1 MKLKKFFAGVLAAA
15 MMLTVG
21 ATAAFA
27 DEGNNAAQAPTS
39 IGYNQ
44 ALESTSE
51 IPLYKTY
58 EVKDGTAPAETFTFQ
73 VKYLG
78 VIRQDKAATEPYKKP
93 TVISLTGKETAF
105 GSMTKGSASK
115 SFTVTPTELGLGS
128 PTGTGKYLYE
138 ISEIAGS
145 TVATKYAS
153 PVYMAVTVAHKV
165 DATTQ
170 KIKEGEY
177 EYYVTM
183 FDSEDAARSAKNDSA
198 VAGKI
203 NNTEAFTNTY
213 GDGNLYTLTLDKTVQ
228 GSFGDLGET
237 FTFVIEFTGEANKY
251 ANVVV
256 ETNQGTIKDADDK
269 TVTSLALNTPYTITL
284 GHNKKIVFNNLPKD
298 IGYKI
303 YEKDTTADSKNGQ
316 YTVSVADTT
325 MQNVTIGENTVLGV
339 MDSVNNANVTVSF
352 VNTHEGTPDMGVVL
366 DNAPYI
372 AMLAV
377 VAIGGVA
384 LMLNKRRRDEE

>member
-27 DEGNNAAQAPTS
+27 DTPTA
-39 IGYNQ
+39 ITHNQ
-44 ALESTSE
+44 ALTATSE

-58 EVKDGTAPAETFTFQ
+58 EVKNGTAPAETFTFQ
-73 VKYLG
+73 VKYLQA
-78 VIRQDKAATEPYKKP
+78 IRQDKAATAPYNTE
-93 TVISLTGKETAF
+93 TVINLTGKKTAF
-105 GSMTKGSASK
+105 GSMTKGSESK
-115 SFTVTPTELGLGS
+115 SFTVTPTELGLGN

-138 ISEIAGS
+138 ISENAGQ
-145 TVATKYAS
+145 TVATTYAA

-165 DATTQ
+165 DAETNQ
-170 KIKEGEY
+170 IKTGEY

-183 FDSEDAARSAKNDSA
+183 FSSKEAALNATGGSAT
-198 VAGKI
+198 GKV

-228 GSFGDLGET
+228 GNFGDLGDT
-237 FTFVIEFTGEANKY
+237 FTFVIEFTGEASKY

-256 ETNQGTIKDADDK
+256 ETNQGTIKNADDVA
-269 TVTSLALNTPYTITL
+269 VTSLALNTPYTITL
-284 GHNKKIVFNNLPKD
+284 GHSKEIVFNNLPKD

-303 YEKDTTADSKNGQ
+303 YEKNTIADSKNGQ

-325 MQNVTIGENTVLGV
+325 MENVTIGENTVLGV
-339 MDSVNNANVTVSF
+339 NGSVNNANVEVHF
-352 VNTHEGTPDMGVVL
+352 INTHEGTPDMGVVL

-372 AMLAV
+372 AMLAI

>member
-27 DEGNNAAQAPTS
+27 ETPTA
-39 IGYNQ
+39 ITHNQ
-44 ALESTSE
+44 ALTATSE

-58 EVKDGTAPAETFTFQ
+58 EVKNGTAPAETFTFQ
-73 VKYLG
+73 VKYLQA
-78 VIRQDKAATEPYKKP
+78 IRQDKAATAPYNTE
-93 TVISLTGKETAF
+93 TVINLTGKETAF
-105 GSMTKGSASK
+105 GSMTKGSESK
-115 SFTVTPTELGLGS
+115 SFTVTPTELGLGN

-138 ISEIAGS
+138 ISENAGQ
-145 TVATKYAS
+145 TVATTYAA

-165 DATTQ
+165 DAETNQ
-170 KIKEGEY
+170 IKTGEY

-183 FDSEDAARSAKNDSA
+183 FSSKEAAISATSDSA
-198 VAGKI
+198 TGKVD
-203 NNTEAFTNTY
+203 NTEAFTNTY

-228 GSFGDLGET
+228 GNFGDLGDT
-237 FTFVIEFTGEANKY
+237 FTFVIEFTGEAGKY

-256 ETNQGTIKDADDK
+256 ETNQGTIKNADDVA
-269 TVTSLALNTPYTITL
+269 VTSLALNTPYTITL
-284 GHNKKIVFNNLPKD
+284 GHSKKIVFNNLPKD
-298 IGYKI
+298 IGYNI
-303 YEKDTTADSKNGQ
+303 YEQGTTSESKNGQ
-316 YTVSVADTT
+316 YTVSVADTA
-325 MQNVTIGENTVLGV
+325 MENVTIGENTVLGV
-339 MDSVNNANVTVSF
+339 NGSVNNANVEVHF
-352 VNTHEGTPDMGVVL
+352 INTHEGTPDMGVVL

-372 AMLAV
+372 AMLAI

>member
-27 DEGNNAAQAPTS
+27 EGAGAITH
-39 IGYNQ
+39 NQ
-44 ALESTSE
+44 ALTATSE

-58 EVKDGTAPAETFTFQ
+58 EVKNGTAPAETFSFQ
-73 VKYLG
+73 VKYLQ
-78 VIRQDKAATEPYKKP
+78 VIRQDKAATAPYNNE
-93 TVISLTGKETAF
+93 TVINLMGKETAF
-105 GSMTKGSASK
+105 GSMTKGSESK
-115 SFTVTPTELGLGS
+115 SFTVTPTELGLGN

-138 ISEIAGS
+138 ISENAGQ
-145 TVATKYAS
+145 TVATTYAA

-165 DATTQ
+165 DAETNQ
-170 KIKEGEY
+170 IKTGEY

-183 FDSEDAARSAKNDSA
+183 FSSKEAALNATGDSA
-198 VAGKI
+198 TGKV

-213 GDGNLYTLTLDKTVQ
+213 GDGNLCTLTLDKTVQ

-237 FTFVIEFTGEANKY
+237 FTFVIEFTGGANKY

-256 ETNQGTIKDADDK
+256 ETNQGTIKDADDNA
-269 TVTSLALNTPYTITL
+269 VTSLALNTPYTITL
-284 GHNKKIVFNNLPKD
+284 GHKNKIVFNNLPKG
-298 IGYKI
+298 ISYKI
-303 YEKDTTADSKNGQ
+303 YEKNTTADSKNGQ

-325 MQNVTIGENTVLGV
+325 MQNVTIDGKTVLGV
-339 MDSVNNANVTVSF
+339 TDSVNNANVTVSF

-372 AMLAV
+372 AMLAI

>member
-27 DEGNNAAQAPTS
+27 ETPTA
-39 IGYNQ
+39 ITHNQ
-44 ALESTSE
+44 ALTATSK

-58 EVKDGTAPAETFTFQ
+58 EVKNGTAPAETFTFQ
-73 VKYLG
+73 VKYLQA
-78 VIRQDKAATEPYKKP
+78 IRQDKAATAPYNTE
-93 TVISLTGKETAF
+93 TVINLTGKETAF
-105 GSMTKGSASK
+105 GSMTKGSESK
-115 SFTVTPTELGLGS
+115 SFTVTPTELGLGN

-138 ISEIAGS
+138 ISENAGQ
-145 TVATKYAS
+145 TVATTYAA

-165 DATTQ
+165 DAETNQ
-170 KIKEGEY
+170 IKTGEY

-183 FDSEDAARSAKNDSA
+183 FSSKEAAISETSDSA
-198 VAGKI
+198 TGKV

-228 GSFGDLGET
+228 GNFGDLGDT
-237 FTFVIEFTGEANKY
+237 FTFVIEFTGEASKY

-256 ETNQGTIKDADDK
+256 ETNQGTIKNAADVA
-269 TVTSLALNTPYTITL
+269 VTSLALNTPYTITL
-284 GHNKKIVFNNLPKD
+284 GHSKKIVFNNLPKD
-298 IGYKI
+298 IGYNI
-303 YEKDTTADSKNGQ
+303 YEQGTTSESKNGQ

-325 MQNVTIGENTVLGV
+325 MENVTIGENTVLGV
-339 MDSVNNANVTVSF
+339 NGSVNNANVEVHF
-352 VNTHEGTPDMGVVL
+352 INTHEGTPDMGVVL

-372 AMLAV
+372 AMLAI

>member
-27 DEGNNAAQAPTS
+27 ETPTA
-39 IGYNQ
+39 ITHNQ
-44 ALESTSE
+44 ALTATSE

-58 EVKDGTAPAETFTFQ
+58 EVKNGTAPAETFTFQ
-73 VKYLG
+73 VKYLQA
-78 VIRQDKAATEPYKKP
+78 IRQDKAATAPYNTE
-93 TVISLTGKETAF
+93 TVINLTGKETAF
-105 GSMTKGSASK
+105 GSMTKGSESK
-115 SFTVTPTELGLGS
+115 SFTVTPTELGLGN

-138 ISEIAGS
+138 ISENAGQ
-145 TVATKYAS
+145 TVATTYAA

-165 DATTQ
+165 DAETNQ
-170 KIKEGEY
+170 IKTGEY

-183 FDSEDAARSAKNDSA
+183 FSSKEAAISATSDSA
-198 VAGKI
+198 TGKV

-228 GSFGDLGET
+228 GNFGDLGDT
-237 FTFVIEFTGEANKY
+237 FTFVIEFTGEASKY

-256 ETNQGTIKDADDK
+256 ETNQGTIKNADDVA
-269 TVTSLALNTPYTITL
+269 VTSLALNTPYTITL
-284 GHNKKIVFNNLPKD
+284 GHSKKIVFNNLPKD
-298 IGYKI
+298 IGYNI
-303 YEKDTTADSKNGQ
+303 YEQGTTSESKNGQ

-325 MQNVTIGENTVLGV
+325 MENVTIGENIVLGV
-339 MDSVNNANVTVSF
+339 NGSVNNANVEVHF
-352 VNTHEGTPDMGVVL
+352 INTHEGTPDMGVVL

-372 AMLAV
+372 AMLAI

>member
-27 DEGNNAAQAPTS
+27 ETPTA
-39 IGYNQ
+39 ITYNQ
-44 ALESTSE
+44 ALTATSE

-58 EVKDGTAPAETFTFQ
+58 KVKNGTAPAETFTFQ
-73 VKYLG
+73 VKYLQA
-78 VIRQDKAATEPYKKP
+78 IRQDKAATAPYNTE
-93 TVISLTGKETAF
+93 TVINLTGKETAF
-105 GSMTKGSASK
+105 NSMTKGSESK
-115 SFTVTPTELGLGS
+115 SFTVTPTELGLGN

-138 ISEIAGS
+138 ISENAGQ
-145 TVATKYAS
+145 TVATAYAA

-165 DATTQ
+165 DAETNQ
-170 KIKEGEY
+170 IKTGEY

-183 FDSEDAARSAKNDSA
+183 FSSKEAAISATGDGA
-198 VAGKI
+198 TGKV

-228 GSFGDLGET
+228 GNFGDLGDT
-237 FTFVIEFTGEANKY
+237 FTFVIEFTGEASKY

-256 ETNQGTIKDADDK
+256 ETNQGTIKNADDVA
-269 TVTSLALNTPYTITL
+269 VTSLALNTPYTITL
-284 GHNKKIVFNNLPKD
+284 GHSKEIVFNNLPKD

-303 YEKDTTADSKNGQ
+303 YEKNTIADSKNGQ

-325 MQNVTIGENTVLGV
+325 MENVTIGENTVLGV
-339 MDSVNNANVTVSF
+339 NGSVNNANVEVHF
-352 VNTHEGTPDMGVVL
+352 INTHEGTPDMGVVL

-372 AMLAV
+372 AMLAI

>member
-27 DEGNNAAQAPTS
+27 DTPTA
-39 IGYNQ
+39 ITHNQ
-44 ALESTSE
+44 ALTATSE

-58 EVKDGTAPAETFTFQ
+58 EVKNGTAPAETFTFQ
-73 VKYLG
+73 VKYLQA
-78 VIRQDKAATEPYKKP
+78 IRQDKAATAPYNTE
-93 TVISLTGKETAF
+93 TVINLTGKETAF
-105 GSMTKGSASK
+105 GSMTKGSESK
-115 SFTVTPTELGLGS
+115 SFTVTPTELGLGN

-138 ISEIAGS
+138 ISENAGQ
-145 TVATKYAS
+145 TVATTYAA

-165 DATTQ
+165 DAETNQ
-170 KIKEGEY
+170 IKTGEY

-183 FDSEDAARSAKNDSA
+183 FSSKEAALKETGDSA
-198 VAGKI
+198 TGKV

-228 GSFGDLGET
+228 GNFGDLGDT
-237 FTFVIEFTGEANKY
+237 FTFVIEFTGEASKY

-256 ETNQGTIKDADDK
+256 ETNQGTIKNADDVA
-269 TVTSLALNTPYTITL
+269 VTSLALNTPYTITL
-284 GHNKKIVFNNLPKD
+284 GHSKKIVFNNLPKD

-303 YEKDTTADSKNGQ
+303 YEKNTTADSKNGQ

-325 MQNVTIGENTVLGV
+325 MENVTIGENTVLGV
-339 MDSVNNANVTVSF
+339 NGSVNNANVEVHF
-352 VNTHEGTPDMGVVL
+352 INTHEGTPDMGVVL

-372 AMLAV
+372 AMLAI